1 MDIIKIPKNISR
13 MHIERINNIFPD
25 TDSKLSIWAESRI
38 AAQALGM
45 ISILRRHFI
54 GIVNIVVDKLK

>member
-1 MDIIKIPKNISR
+1 MDIVKIPKNISR
-13 MHIERINNIFPD
+13 MHIERINNIFPY

-45 ISILRRHFI
+45 ISILWKHFI
-54 GIVNIVVDKLK
+54 GILNLK